1 MEAPSTSRTVNFP
14 PGDLST
20 RARAVAAI
28 AANNAIDVDAT
39 SRFPAESCAALKEHR
54 LLGVMVSRDLG
65 GEGAS
70 IADVADICYLL
81 GQACASTAMIYAMHH
96 LQVACLA
103 RHGASDFFDCFL
115 RDLSIRQLLLA
126 SATTELGVGGD
137 IRSSICAIDR
147 AGGRYYLDKQAPVVS
162 YGQYADAILA
172 TARRCPDSPPNDQV
186 MVLCSAPGL
195 LLEPLSGWDALGFR
209 GTCSNGFRLVAEG
222 DEAAVLPVPF
232 DTISAQT
239 NLPVAHILWAHV
251 WLGLA
256 AEATTRARTFVQKE
270 ARKKPGIT
278 PPGALRL
285 AELDAAYL
293 QMATLVRAA
302 ARKYDEICDDP
313 SALSALSYTIS
324 MNALKV
330 SASTMV
336 VDIVSR
342 ALIICGM
349 AGYIESSPFSMG
361 RLLRDAYGA
370 ALMVNNDRIL
380 SNNAQLLLMDKGEL

>member
-1 MEAPSTSRTVNFP
+1 VTTTSTAT
-14 PGDLST
+14 DLSLAG
-20 RARAVAAI
+20 RAERI
-28 AANNAIDVDAT
+28 AAEVVGPASESVDREA
-39 SRFPAESCAALKEHR
+39 RFPAEAIGALRADEHLSALVPVR
-54 LLGVMVSRDLG
+54 LG
-65 GEGAS
+65 GGGYRVAE
-70 IADVADICYLL
+70 VADATSVL
-81 GQACASTAMIYAMHH
+81 ARHCASTAMIYAMHH

-232 DTISAQT
+232 DTISPQT

-256 AEATTRARTFVQKE
+256 AEATTRARTFIQKE
-270 ARKKPGIT
+270 ARKKPGTT

-285 AELDAAYL
+285 AELDAEYL
-293 QMATLVRAA
+293 QMATLVRGA

-313 SALSALSYTIS
+313 SALSSLSYTIS

-349 AGYIESSPFSMG
+349 AGYMESSPFSMG

-370 ALMVNNDRIL
+370 ALMVNNERIL